1 MEELRVIVEDLTA
14 LRADVLRNERRPSAE
29 AIAQRLSAICDRLT
43 VIVVEHGAT
52 PLSGDPGAQV
62 EYPPAGMVSSPAAEG
77 ARVIGSI
84 PTGTYA
90 PGETF
95 PIMPLTEGDGH
106 VQSDELGRVEET
118 RGGVPSGGGSADDH
132 PRGGDSSRA
141 EAAAGGPTDA
151 AQAGDRAAADGEGAD
166 PLEAARQRERAT

>member
-14 LRADVLRNERRPSAE
+14 LRADVLRNEQRPSAE

-52 PLSGDPGAQV
+52 PLSGDPVEQV

-77 ARVIGSI
+77 ARVIGSV

-106 VQSDELGRVEET
+106 VQSDEHGGVEET
-118 RGGVPSGGGSADDH
+118 GRGVPGGGGSADDH
-132 PRGGDSSRA
+132 PRGGDPVGAETIAGSPAIAA
-141 EAAAGGPTDA
+141 EAGAG
-151 AQAGDRAAADGEGAD
+151 AGEDGAGTQRSS
-166 PLEAARQRERAT
+166 EA